1 MLSNS
6 ELKAFIPTV
15 QPSKAKKFYKDIL
28 GLKLLSE
35 NNYGLEF

>member
-1 MLSNS
+1 MFSNS

-15 QPSKAKKFYKDIL
+15 QAGKAKTFYKDIL

-35 NNYGLEF
+35 DNYVLEF